1 MKLHKYNQFLGA
13 ESINEDLN
21 KSKKFLKDRYLLKT
35 AATELGLIKGEL
47 AAQLQHGEKKSV
59 TLNDFTPEQQQEIK
73 LKLRELRL
81 TDEQIRNIE
90 REPEFLKLRELMK
103 DNIGFLYNFVY
114 MYFVEMV
121 PFNDI
126 ESLYN
131 RVLDYRALMDRL
143 PKKFDL
149 NFIDP
154 NIPNNAEVLEDGL
167 DSLKGYRSVKK
178 IIDTLP
184 NKLKA
189 EYNSAPELQKEQ
201 IAAIARGFEN
211 PAISAEKRDVIWR
224 TFFGEMKVDNRPL
237 LATGKQNP
245 NFNKL
250 VYSSTLR
257 RFENMDNPLREFIK
271 AAQSH
276 LDSVQNEGYTSRI
289 EKINEVNAR
298 LGTLGVTVPFS
309 FNDKGILIIEV
320 RSFHANQ
327 MLNGHTSHC
336 IKDSIH
342 QWNSYIGNHNNK
354 QYYIYNFNV
363 SQFDN
368 NSTIGVTIEPGQKIR
383 AAHARNDSGVSTTL
397 RDILS
402 RWEGQYGIKSGELW
416 AALAPMT
423 KAEIDKRER
432 AKVAEREIVR
442 KGISIDQIK
451 QYVREDGADINKDQC
466 KALSNAV
473 EENDIDKVRLVLELG
488 GNPNLSDKI
497 SNAPISKATSLDMI
511 KLLVEY
517 GSNITGDVFNN
528 IIDDMDALEYC
539 LKAGLDPNFK
549 SYLPV
554 RRACK
559 GSWEDENKI
568 GESYLDEFKLLLKY
582 GASLTSIGSSGKER
596 NSIIRWA
603 SEYARI
609 DILEHIKA
617 TGFSKKFSDF
627 DYIEA
632 AIWLSH
638 SRKLNAE
645 DKKRTTVYLLD
656 QVKNQ
661 SDIPNEARALI
672 K

>member
-1 MKLHKYNQFLGA
+1 
-13 ESINEDLN
+13 
-21 KSKKFLKDRYLLKT
+21 
-35 AATELGLIKGEL
+35 
-47 AAQLQHGEKKSV
+47 
-59 TLNDFTPEQQQEIK
+59 
-73 LKLRELRL
+73 
-81 TDEQIRNIE
+81 
-90 REPEFLKLRELMK
+90 
-103 DNIGFLYNFVY
+103 
-114 MYFVEMV
+114 
-121 PFNDI
+121 
-126 ESLYN
+126 
-131 RVLDYRALMDRL
+131 MDRL

-154 NIPNNAEVLEDGL
+154 NINNNAEVLEDGL

-201 IAAIARGFEN
+201 ITAIARGFEN

-224 TFFGEMKVDNRPL
+224 TFFGEMKIDNRPL
-237 LATGKQNP
+237 LPTGKQNP

-250 VYSSTLR
+250 VYSSSLR
-257 RFENMDNPLREFIK
+257 RFESMDNPLREFIK

-276 LDSVQNEGYTSRI
+276 LDSAQNEGYTSRI

-298 LGTLGVTVPFS
+298 LGTLGVTIPFS

-320 RSFHANQ
+320 RSFQANQ

-363 SQFDN
+363 TQFDN
-368 NSTIGVTIEPGQKIR
+368 NSTIGVTIEPGQRIR
-383 AAHARNDSGVSTTL
+383 AAHARNDSGVSNNL

-402 RWEGQYGIKSGELW
+402 RWEVQYGIKSGLLW

-423 KAEIDKRER
+423 REEVDKRER

-442 KGISIDQIK
+442 KGITIEQIK
-451 QYVREDGADINKDQC
+451 QYVREDGANINKDQC
-466 KALSNAV
+466 KALDNAV
-473 EENDIDKVRLVLELG
+473 EENDIDKVRLILELG
-488 GNPNLSDKI
+488 GDPNLKENA
-497 SNAPISKATSLDMI
+497 SNAPISKASSLDII

-517 GSNITGDVFNN
+517 GSNMTGDVFGN
-528 IIDDMDALEYC
+528 IIDDIDALEYC
-539 LKAGLDPNFK
+539 LKAGLDPNFNA
-549 SYLPV
+549 SLPI

-559 GSWEDENKI
+559 GSWTGENSI

-582 GASLTSIGSSGKER
+582 GASLSSKSASGKER
-596 NSIIRWA
+596 NMIIKWA

-609 DILEHIKA
+609 DILEYIKS
-617 TGFSKKFSDF
+617 TGVSKKYSDAE
-627 DYIEA
+627 YIEA
-632 AIWLSH
+632 ATWLSH
-638 SRKLNAE
+638 ARKLNDDA
-645 DKKRTTVYLLD
+645 KKQMTIYLLN
-656 QVKNQ
+656 QVNNQ
-661 SDIPNEARALI
+661 NDIPDNVRAFT